1 MYVQSDILLFV
12 EIFKSFRNKSLE
24 IHKLDP
30 AYFLSAKTEFELEL
44 LTNAD
49 MSLMTEKYI
58 RGGTVHAMH
67 RYAKVSNKC
76 MKDYDQSAQT
86 FHIMNWDVNNL
97 YC

>member
-1 MYVQSDILLFV
+1 MFV

-49 MSLMTEKYI
+49 MSL